1 MESGELAAGAKIMDD
16 PTANLDSTLIFV
28 SRNIFLKIPKKMPD
42 RMKCTQNA
50 IR

>member
-1 MESGELAAGAKIMDD
+1 MESVEHGLEIMDD
-16 PTANLDSTLIFV
+16 PYANFFDSTLIFV